1 LGEEGFRSSFLESI
15 LHFRKILKTSLV
27 GLEGLGRFWVTDTIG
42 CVGTI
47 PLTTTEKLAALKSVL
62 GKDGV
67 HLTDQGRFNFFNTLA
82 KAVLGLRNG
91 TLGGPTKS
99 AVAAALPFV
108 SGKKFFWRGFSSDRG
123 SAVRPVGRPVRG
135 RSSSTRG
142 VPGGGRGRG
151 SRPTPYTRPVRLPRP
166 RPRKLLIPHWQ
177 PSDYFSMSLCR
188 FLFH

>member
-27 GLEGLGRFWVTDTIG
+27 GLEGLGRFWVTDTLG

-47 PLTTTEKLAALKSVL
+47 PPTTSEKLEALKPVL

-91 TLGGPTKS
+91 TLGGPPKS

-108 SGKKFFWRGFSSDRG
+108 SGKKYFWRGFSSDRG
-123 SAVRPVGRPVRG
+123 SAVRPAGRPSRG
-135 RSSSTRG
+135 RGSSSRG
-142 VPGGGRGRG
+142 TTSGGRGRG
-151 SRPTPYTRPVRLPRP
+151 SRPSPYTRVDQSASRGRG
-166 RPRKLLIPHWQ
+166 RARGYNKD
-177 PSDYFSMSLCR
+177 SK
-188 FLFH
+188 